1 MHERRFHGEPDRL
14 RNPERVALMEIDRT
28 ADLALEG
35 LEAHTALDVGTGS
48 GVFAEAFARRGLAVS
63 GVDANPEML
72 PAAQR
77 YVPQGIFR
85 SGTAEKLPFADASF
99 DLVFL
104 GHVLHET
111 DQPLEALKE
120 ARRVS
125 RRRVAV
131 YEWPYFDEP
140 VGPPL
145 AHRISPAKVE
155 TLARQ
160 AGFSTIEQFS
170 LEHMVMLLLE

>member
-14 RNPERVALMEIDRT
+14 RNPERVALMEVDRT

-35 LEAHTALDVGTGS
+35 LEARTALDVGTGS
-48 GVFAEAFARRGLAVS
+48 GLFAEAFARRGLVVS
-63 GVDANPEML
+63 GVDANPQML
-72 PAAQR
+72 PAAKK
-77 YVPQGIFR
+77 YVPEGDFHPA
-85 SGTAEKLPFADASF
+85 TAEKLPFADAAF

-111 DQPLEALKE
+111 DRPLQALKE

-131 YEWPYFDEP
+131 YEWPYMDEP

-145 AHRISPAKVE
+145 AHRISPARVE

-160 AGFSTIEQFS
+160 AGFVTIEPVQ
-170 LEHMVMLLLE
+170 LDHMVLLLLE

>member
-14 RNPERVALMEIDRT
+14 RNPQRLALMEVDRA

-35 LEAHTALDVGTGS
+35 LEASAALDVGTGS
-48 GVFAEAFARRGLAVS
+48 GLFAEAFARRGLAVS

-72 PAAQR
+72 PAAQAH
-77 YVPQGIFR
+77 VPQGDFHP
-85 SGTAEKLPFADASF
+85 GTAEKLPFVNASF

-111 DQPLEALKE
+111 DQPLQALKE

-131 YEWPYFDEP
+131 YEWPYLEEP
-140 VGPPL
+140 IGPPL
-145 AHRISPAKVE
+145 AHRISPVRVE
-155 TLARQ
+155 TLARE
-160 AGFSTIEQFS
+160 AGYSSIEQFQ
-170 LEHMVMLLLE
+170 LDHMVMLLLE

>member
-14 RNPERVALMEIDRT
+14 RRPERVALMEVDRT

-35 LEAHTALDVGTGS
+35 LEASTALDVGTGS
-48 GVFAEAFARRGLAVS
+48 GLFAEAFAHRGLAVS

-72 PAAQR
+72 PAAQKF
-77 YVPQGIFR
+77 VPMGDFR
-85 SGTAEKLPFADASF
+85 PGTAEKLPFADAAF

-111 DQPLEALKE
+111 DRPLEALKE

-131 YEWPYFDEP
+131 YEWPYIDKTP
-140 VGPPL
+140 GPPL
-145 AHRISPAKVE
+145 AHRISPATVE
-155 TLARQ
+155 TLARE
-160 AGFSTIEQFS
+160 AGFTTIKQFQ
-170 LEHMVMLLLE
+170 LEHMVLLLLE

>member
-14 RNPERVALMEIDRT
+14 RRPERLALMEVDRT

-35 LEAHTALDVGTGS
+35 LDASAVLDVGTGS
-48 GVFAEAFARRGLAVS
+48 GIFAEAFTRRGLLVS
-63 GVDANPEML
+63 GIDANPDML
-72 PAAQR
+72 SAAQK
-77 YVPQGIFR
+77 YVPLGDFR
-85 SGTAEKLPFADASF
+85 PGTAEKLPFADATF

-111 DQPLEALKE
+111 DRPLAALKE

-131 YEWPYFDEP
+131 YEWPYLDEP
-140 VGPPL
+140 AGPPL
-145 AHRISPAKVE
+145 AHRISPATVE

-160 AGFSTIEQFS
+160 AGFNTIESFQ
-170 LEHMVMLLLE
+170 LDHMVMLLLE

>member
-1 MHERRFHGEPDRL
+1 
-14 RNPERVALMEIDRT
+14 MEVDRT

-35 LEAHTALDVGTGS
+35 LEASTALDVGTGS
-48 GVFAEAFARRGLAVS
+48 GLFAEAFARRGLAVS

-72 PAAQR
+72 PAAR
-77 YVPQGIFR
+77 KYVPLGDFR
-85 SGTAEKLPFADASF
+85 PGAAEKLPFADAAF

-111 DQPLEALKE
+111 DRPLEALKE

-131 YEWPYFDEP
+131 YEWPYIDETP
-140 VGPPL
+140 GPPL
-145 AHRISPAKVE
+145 EHRISPATVE
-155 TLARQ
+155 TLAHQ
-160 AGFSTIEQFS
+160 AGFNTIEQFQ
-170 LEHMVMLLLE
+170 LDHMVLLLLE

>member
-14 RNPERVALMEIDRT
+14 RRPERVALMEVDRT

-35 LEAHTALDVGTGS
+35 LEASTALDVGTGS
-48 GVFAEAFARRGLAVS
+48 GLFAEAFARRGLTVS

-72 PAAQR
+72 PAAQK
-77 YVPQGIFR
+77 YVPLGNFR
-85 SGTAEKLPFADASF
+85 PGTAEKLPFADAAF

-111 DQPLEALKE
+111 DRPLEALKE

-131 YEWPYFDEP
+131 YEWPYIDETS
-140 VGPPL
+140 GPPL
-145 AHRISPAKVE
+145 AHRISPATVE
-155 TLARQ
+155 MLAHQ
-160 AGFSTIEQFS
+160 AGFSTIEQFQ
-170 LEHMVMLLLE
+170 LDHMVLLLLE